1 MAKKTETAEIVCPLY
16 DERIDKSINRISK
29 SLNMLEVV
37 VDDIKGACQMNN
49 WNDSVAYQIE
59 EAATKLGFA
68 LATLTRWYDSLKEE

>member
-1 MAKKTETAEIVCPLY
+1 
-16 DERIDKSINRISK
+16 
-29 SLNMLEVV
+29 MLEVA
-37 VDDIKGACQMNN
+37 VDDIKGACQMND